1 MRLTSSFFCFH
12 PPNPSFSGGELRSLH
27 GMVKG
32 LFRKRYIGLIIKV
45 VIAIVAL
52 VFIYR
57 EVQLKGQ
64 ETDLRFGINILSEN
78 LPQLFGLIAL
88 MLLNW
93 TLEAF
98 KWRILIQHLE
108 KISLWKS
115 LKAIL
120 SGITVAIFTPNRV
133 GEYGGRVFHLK
144 EADRIDAVLLTIVGS
159 YAQLVVTLVAG
170 IIATIFF
177 LPQYV
182 GIGPVTPMQ
191 YNLIGLLMFGLAIAL
206 VILFLNT
213 RLLTTILNWLP
224 IPEKYQH
231 YSKVFE
237 YHTSATLWKVFLA
250 SLGRYAV
257 FTLQF
262 FLLLQLFDVEIGY
275 INAMMMISMT
285 YFVMTAVPT
294 IAITELG
301 VRGSM
306 AVYFLGMLSENVKS
320 IFMASSMLWLINLA
334 VPALI
339 GVLFIFQLRFF
350 RKSD

>member
-1 MRLTSSFFCFH
+1 MAT
-12 PPNPSFSGGELRSLH
+12 
-27 GMVKG
+27 G
-32 LFRKRYIGLIIKV
+32 LFKKRYIGLFIKV

-57 EVQLKGQ
+57 EVQLKDQ
-64 ETDLRFGINILSEN
+64 DTDLSFGISVLADHLHIL
-78 LPQLFGLIAL
+78 FILIS
-88 MLLNW
+88 MMMLNW
-93 TLEAF
+93 GLEAY
-98 KWRILIQHLE
+98 KWRILVKPIEQ
-108 KISLWKS
+108 ISHWKS
-115 LKAIL
+115 LKAVF
-120 SGITVAIFTPNRV
+120 SGITIALFTPNRV

-144 EADRIDAVLLTIVGS
+144 KADRIDAVLLTIVGS
-159 YAQLVVTLVAG
+159 YAQLVVTLVTG
-170 IIATIFF
+170 ILATIFY
-177 LPQYV
+177 LPTYV
-182 GIGPVTPMQ
+182 GLGPVSPMQ
-191 YNLIGLLMFGLAIAL
+191 YNLIGLLMLGLTILL

-213 RLLTTILNWLP
+213 RLLTTIINWLP
-224 IPEKYQH
+224 IPEKYRH

-237 YHTSATLWKVFLA
+237 YHSSATLWKVFLA
-250 SLGRYAV
+250 SLGRYIV
-257 FTLQF
+257 FTAQF
-262 FLLLQLFDVEIGY
+262 FLLLQLFDVEIDY
-275 INAMMMISMT
+275 LNAMMMISMT

-306 AVYFLGMLSENVKS
+306 AVYFIGMLSANLKS

>member
-1 MRLTSSFFCFH
+1 MS
-12 PPNPSFSGGELRSLH
+12 
-27 GMVKG
+27 KG
-32 LFRKRYIGLIIKV
+32 IYRKRYIGLFIKV

-52 VFIYR
+52 AFIFR
-57 EVQLKGQ
+57 EVQLKDQ
-64 ETDLRFGINILSEN
+64 DTDLSFGISVLAEN
-78 LPQLFGLIAL
+78 LHMLLALIA
-88 MLLNW
+88 MMMLNW
-93 TLEAF
+93 GLEAS
-98 KWRILIQHLE
+98 KWRILVKPIEQ
-108 KISLWKS
+108 ISLWKS
-115 LKAIL
+115 LKAVF
-120 SGITVAIFTPNRV
+120 SGITIALFTPNRV
-133 GEYGGRVFHLK
+133 GEYGGRVFHLNK
-144 EADRIDAVLLTIVGS
+144 ADRIDAVLLTIVGS
-159 YAQLVVTLVAG
+159 YAQLVVTLVTG
-170 IIATIFF
+170 ILATIFY
-177 LPQYV
+177 LPTYV
-182 GIGPVTPMQ
+182 GLGPVSPMQ
-191 YNLIGLLMFGLAIAL
+191 YNLIGLLMFGLAVML

-213 RLLTTILNWLP
+213 RLLTTIINWLP

-262 FLLLQLFDVEIGY
+262 FLLLQLFDVEIDY
-275 INAMMMISMT
+275 LSAMMMISMT

-306 AVYFLGMLSENVKS
+306 AVYFLGMLSTNVKS

-334 VPALI
+334 VPAII

>member
-1 MRLTSSFFCFH
+1 MS
-12 PPNPSFSGGELRSLH
+12 
-27 GMVKG
+27 KG
-32 LFRKRYIGLIIKV
+32 IFRKRYIGLFIKV
-45 VIAIVAL
+45 VIAVVAL

-64 ETDLRFGINILSEN
+64 ETDLRFGINTLSEN
-78 LPQLFGLIAL
+78 LPQLFGLVAL

-93 TLEAF
+93 SLEAL
-98 KWRILIQHLE
+98 KWRALVKPIEQ
-108 KISLWKS
+108 ISSWKS
-115 LKAIL
+115 LKAIF
-120 SGITVAIFTPNRV
+120 SGITIALFTPNRV

-144 EADRIDAVLLTIVGS
+144 KADRIDAVLLTIVGS
-159 YAQLVVTLVAG
+159 YAQLVVTLVTG
-170 IIATIFF
+170 ISAAVFF
-177 LPQYV
+177 LPKYV
-182 GIGPVTPMQ
+182 GLGPVTPMQ
-191 YNLIGLLMFGLAIAL
+191 YNLIGLLMLGLAVLLI
-206 VILFLNT
+206 VLFLNT

-224 IPEKYQH
+224 IPEKYRH
-231 YSKVFE
+231 YSNVFE

-262 FLLLQLFDVEIGY
+262 FLLLQLFEVEIDY
-275 INAMMMISMT
+275 LNAMMMISMT

-306 AVYFLGMLSENVKS
+306 AVYFLGMLSTNVKS